1 LHIIIRLLTTYYVAN
16 SRKREASYKKE
27 RQAEIE
33 EKEREKAAKA
43 AVDLLGGGKKRKED
57 ADISPASGAATAV
70 EAPILAGHPPEVPS
84 LRKKQKISQLV
95 KERINANVGDPNA
108 ALILSNGKS
117 QSGRQRMRR
126 FFSN

>member
-1 LHIIIRLLTTYYVAN
+1 MKKRSARKLPRL
-16 SRKREASYKKE
+16 
-27 RQAEIE
+27 
-33 EKEREKAAKA
+33 A

-95 KERINANVGDPNA
+95 KERNSANVGDPNA